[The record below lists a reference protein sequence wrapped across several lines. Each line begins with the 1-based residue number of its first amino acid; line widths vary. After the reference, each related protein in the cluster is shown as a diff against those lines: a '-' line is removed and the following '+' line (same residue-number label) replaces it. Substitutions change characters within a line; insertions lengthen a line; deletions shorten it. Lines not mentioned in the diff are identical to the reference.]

1 MGGGTGGWGF
11 MERGPIF
18 CEGVMGGDE
27 RGIFTKLK
35 YGKRQKWV
43 KNGMVL
49 ISIFMPSMKN

>member
-1 MGGGTGGWGF
+1 

-18 CEGVMGGDE
+18 CEGAMGGDE